1 MLEKIDQ
8 LSSEVSNIIIY
19 SRSAIL
25 QNLLTKKIKDRFKI
39 EKYRTV
45 YVDTAAELKAA
56 KSDTMVEPFGGG
68 MWYVTV
74 NCDRIPFKDLEKALG
89 NVTYAAV
96 NVYWTENY
104 SNFKKLCDMET
115 VKRQG
120 VFCFKLYTGRLAPE
134 DILYIHNSMVK
145 PEKRLSK
152 DLLNF
157 LKKNYTY
164 NVNSICTLFDRINND
179 IPIKTT
185 GDIINEVGIGGNT
198 IESFVIKLLTSNPKT
213 DKGLKK
219 AVESLVVLYDDL
231 SYSDKGY
238 SKATIKNFI
247 KSTVDTILEIKQL
260 QIMGKYSNVI
270 KNIPEKGFHE
280 EKIKMY
286 KRFERVILEDINIA
300 RVLKLK
306 LILSKYN
313 TFSPEIDILQS
324 IHCFLSEIKEAND
337 ANPESKEFSGKK
349 RRRKY

>member
-1 MLEKIDQ
+1 M
-8 LSSEVSNIIIY
+8 
-19 SRSAIL
+19 
-25 QNLLTKKIKDRFKI
+25 RF
-39 EKYRTV
+39 
-45 YVDTAAELKAA
+45 
-56 KSDTMVEPFGGG
+56 
-68 MWYVTV
+68 W
-74 NCDRIPFKDLEKALG
+74 
-89 NVTYAAV
+89 
-96 NVYWTENY
+96 
-104 SNFKKLCDMET
+104 
-115 VKRQG
+115 
-120 VFCFKLYTGRLAPE
+120 
-134 DILYIHNSMVK
+134 
-145 PEKRLSK
+145 
-152 DLLNF
+152 
-157 LKKNYTY
+157 KKNT
-164 NVNSICTLFDRINND
+164 F
-179 IPIKTT
+179 
-185 GDIINEVGIGGNT
+185 T

-231 SYSDKGY
+231 SYSEKGY

-337 ANPESKEFSGKK
+337 ANPESKEFNGKK